1 MTVDRRA
8 LISALRRVMPFASES
23 SQLVR
28 LKIDNNH
35 MEVSSEDVDFATSAK
50 EQLVCESNST
60 NMSIGFKGSSLQE
73 ILNNLSSEQVI
84 IQLADPSRAGIIVPA
99 EQPENEDVLML
110 LMPMLLND

>member
-1 MTVDRRA
+1 MW
-8 LISALRRVMPFASES
+8 LLSILRR
-23 SQLVR
+23 
-28 LKIDNNH
+28 
-35 MEVSSEDVDFATSAK
+35 
-50 EQLVCESNST
+50 T
-60 NMSIGFKGSSLQE
+60 NWLLSLANGMIRRKGSSLQE